1 MKIKL
6 NIKKLINGKFFFRS
20 NSIYC
25 SSLIVEI
32 ILFFICLCDY
42 SSEDFYIKT
51 NEKEWNKYPI
61 LDLILIP
68 KEGLKKLY
76 F

>member
-1 MKIKL
+1 
-6 NIKKLINGKFFFRS
+6 
-20 NSIYC
+20 
-25 SSLIVEI
+25 VEI

-51 NEKEWNKYPI
+51 IEKEWNKFPI

>member
-6 NIKKLINGKFFFRS
+6 NIKKLINGKLFFRS

-32 ILFFICLCDY
+32 ILFFICHY

-51 NEKEWNKYPI
+51 IEKEWNKYPI